1 VRKDWRLRAVGVSKL
16 VTPFVEVLLPELLVK
31 EHCLDEL
38 ETSVGWAGSGIA
50 GPLKSGGE
58 GIEDEH
64 NYVLEKTKMRS
75 WVNRE
80 KEWNSQRGK
89 RVREVEK

>member
-1 VRKDWRLRAVGVSKL
+1 V
-16 VTPFVEVLLPELLVK
+16 
-31 EHCLDEL
+31 
-38 ETSVGWAGSGIA
+38 VGWEWDSWSSR
-50 GPLKSGGE
+50 SGGE
-58 GIEDEH
+58 VIEDEH